1 VKFVYTGGQNKG
13 EICIQKVKAK
23 EIFVYSIS
31 SILRIFLG
39 SKQRLLLYI
48 WFKSHVKFVY
58 CSLKTMVNFVY
69 SVRVS
74 EHCSKAPHWGCG
86 GEAPAR
92 VSDHCS
98 VSG

>member
-1 VKFVYTGGQNKG
+1 MSPYQVSAFAALMGGREICIHFFLILEVKTEVKFVYTGGQNKD

-48 WFKSHVKFVY
+48 RLNH
-58 CSLKTMVNFVY
+58 M
-69 SVRVS
+69 
-74 EHCSKAPHWGCG
+74 
-86 GEAPAR
+86 
-92 VSDHCS
+92 
-98 VSG
+98 

>member
-1 VKFVYTGGQNKG
+1 MYTGKFVYSTVGLFVYGFFLILEVKTEKKFVYTGGQNNG

-31 SILRIFLG
+31 SISRIFLG

-48 WFKSHVKFVY
+48 LFKPHVKFVY

-69 SVRVS
+69 S
-74 EHCSKAPHWGCG
+74 K
-86 GEAPAR
+86 
-92 VSDHCS
+92 
-98 VSG
+98 